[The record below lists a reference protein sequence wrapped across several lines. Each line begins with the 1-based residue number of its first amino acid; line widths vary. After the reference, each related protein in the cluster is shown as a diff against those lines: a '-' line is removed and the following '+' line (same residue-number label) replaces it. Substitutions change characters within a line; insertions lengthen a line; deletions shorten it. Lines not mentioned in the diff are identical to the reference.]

1 MGIYNIQYLHH
12 NIHKRIFYSCPSV
25 SGAFSSVFVCQ
36 LCIACAR
43 NETTG
48 SVCSSD
54 GGVLW
59 GPGGPLL
66 DSESAGLAGDLNF
79 V

>member
-1 MGIYNIQYLHH
+1 M
-12 NIHKRIFYSCPSV
+12 
-25 SGAFSSVFVCQ
+25 CQ
-36 LCIACAR
+36 LCFACARAR
-43 NETTG
+43 NETAD
-48 SVCSSD
+48 SVCLPG

-66 DSESAGLAGDLNF
+66 ASESAGLAGDLNF

>member
-1 MGIYNIQYLHH
+1 M
-12 NIHKRIFYSCPSV
+12 SD
-25 SGAFSSVFVCQ
+25 AFSSVFVCQ

-43 NETTG
+43 VCPRNETTD

-66 DSESAGLAGDLNF
+66 ASASAGLAGDLNF